1 MKEIILLR
9 HGDTHATENGYFA
22 GWSDIPLSERGRRRI
37 LRAKAILQDME
48 FNEVL
53 TSPMTRTQETARLV
67 FNHDRPFIME
77 EAIKERSF
85 GAWEGKNWEALENEF
100 PDEVVKWKKNPLEFT
115 PPGGESFAQ
124 VMHRVSSFWNHFIT
138 KDNGTYLI
146 VTHAGVIRCFLVL
159 FTGMTFE
166 NSFHLLLDPG
176 VVVKIREKPEF
187 TQVVSIVN
195 HEGVE

>member
-37 LRAKAILQDME
+37 LRARAILQNME

-67 FNHDRPFIME
+67 FNHDRSFIVE

-85 GAWEGKNWEALENEF
+85 GAWEGKNWEVLENEF

-124 VMHRVSSFWNHFIT
+124 VMSRVNSFWNRFINM
-138 KDNGTYLI
+138 DDGTYLI
-146 VTHAGVIRCFLVL
+146 VTHAGVIRCLLVL